1 MKKVLENGELYELA
15 EFIRHFEIHWKL
27 FLKRY
32 ERYLELEATASVNN
46 FDYCTYFDML
56 IVQVRAMCIESAN
69 LKNNYTIQNLMRKIA
84 EEELAKCIDDELQK
98 PLLEILID
106 NNTGSPMTLKKAI
119 KILADGFICHYD
131 NFDGEKD
138 IERGIAIAIESN
150 LKNPFNDVNLHS
162 LVNVL
167 IECINEGFFE

>member
-1 MKKVLENGELYELA
+1 MEQKEFLELED
-15 EFIRHFEIHWKL
+15 FIRHFEIHWRL

-32 ERYLELEATASVNN
+32 IRYKELEASATEDN
-46 FDYCTYFDML
+46 FDYSTYFDML

-84 EEELAKCIDDELQK
+84 KDELAKCIDDELEK

-106 NNTGSPMTLKKAI
+106 KNTGNPMTLKRAI

-131 NFDGEKD
+131 NFDGGKD
-138 IERGIAIAIESN
+138 IERGLAIAIESN

-162 LVNVL
+162 LVKVL
-167 IECINEGFFE
+167 IECINKGFFE